1 MTEREREG
9 ESKRERER
17 EREKGGK
24 LTSTA
29 QSSAMVVT
37 GQNFIAKILIQR

>member
-17 EREKGGK
+17 EREGGK

-29 QSSAMVVT
+29 QSSAMVLT